1 MSLLLLIFFHDSNF
15 TTPTPNLNTVYMNMY
30 MHMYM
35 NIYTYMYM
43 NSRSRHDVTVDALQ
57 VDEAFL
63 QATQA
68 SSANYALFEYI
79 KAIQSSFGI
88 DWPSVKW
95 EDLRMPLY
103 SGLGARLYLE
113 WSVSDVTLV

>member
-1 MSLLLLIFFHDSNF
+1 MTSSI
-15 TTPTPNLNTVYMNMY
+15 
-30 MHMYM
+30 
-35 NIYTYMYM
+35 
-43 NSRSRHDVTVDALQ
+43 DALQ

-113 WSVSDVTLV
+113 WSVSDVTCLVHVLVYTVQQSLIDVTVVPTL

>member
-1 MSLLLLIFFHDSNF
+1 MTSSI
-15 TTPTPNLNTVYMNMY
+15 
-30 MHMYM
+30 
-35 NIYTYMYM
+35 
-43 NSRSRHDVTVDALQ
+43 DALQ

-113 WSVSDVTLV
+113 WSVCDVTHAPLLTHTHLPLRACTCSDRH